1 MQILLKKKKYPES
14 IKLQILKAIK
24 NARIANGK
32 LIGG

>member
-1 MQILLKKKKYPES
+1 MQILLKKNYPQS

-24 NARIANGK
+24 NAKIANGK